1 MTIGITPRAA
11 YFASTTSTR
20 TDGGMAAYG
29 IPGSSMMSISA
40 DMSLPITTSRA
51 TPPWPG
57 CVWTFVV
64 TPSMMECARP
74 LIVTTSTTRISG
86 TQTVE
91 QQFPKS
97 SYAGGGGPK
106 GPATVLVR
114 GNDRASAQYAH
125 SSAGGAT
132 KSDAQDGSDL
142 APTLNDTFHYPAY

>member
-1 MTIGITPRAA
+1 MKRSILAVATVLALGSASAFAQTAGVQPSFNDAPDLTP
-11 YFASTTSTR
+11 
-20 TDGGMAAYG
+20 
-29 IPGSSMMSISA
+29 
-40 DMSLPITTSRA
+40 
-51 TPPWPG
+51 
-57 CVWTFVV
+57 
-64 TPSMMECARP
+64 
-74 LIVTTSTTRISG
+74 TRITG

-132 KSDAQDGSDL
+132 KSDAQDGSDV